1 MVRRLAIA
9 QAVMGRPGLLLL
21 DEPTTGLD
29 PEQRARIRAL
39 LARLPTDTAVLLSS
53 HIVEDIA
60 ALASSTLVLS
70 EGRLVQR
77 FDAAEVTASG
87 KTLEELF
94 LSSITSA
101 G

>member
-1 MVRRLAIA
+1 MVRRLSLA
-9 QAVMGRPGLLLL
+9 QAVMGGPGLLLL

-39 LARLPTDTAVLLSS
+39 LARLPTGASVLLSS

-70 EGRLVQR
+70 EGRVIRR

-87 KTLEELF
+87 RSLEELF

-101 G
+101 A